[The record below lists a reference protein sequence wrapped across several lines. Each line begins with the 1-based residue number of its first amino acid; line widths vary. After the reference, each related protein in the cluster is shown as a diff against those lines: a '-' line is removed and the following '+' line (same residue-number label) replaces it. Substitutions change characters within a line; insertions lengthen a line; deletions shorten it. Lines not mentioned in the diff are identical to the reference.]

1 MRFAGLSYYTL
12 GLKILPKATG
22 SCNALTSKL
31 VYRDP
36 SVFNDIFGITGLF
49 LGLTKTTVKAEELG
63 KLYGYF

>member
-1 MRFAGLSYYTL
+1 MRFAGLSNYTL

-22 SCNALTSKL
+22 SCNATSKL

-49 LGLTKTTVKAEELG
+49 VGLTKTTVKAEELG